1 MNSMNLPKNI
11 FLVEDDPE
19 DQLFFIEAISQIK
32 NAILYGVASNGK
44 EALDVLENSVN
55 LPEIIF
61 LDINMPLMNGI
72 ECLTEIMKNPKIK
85 NIPVVIFTT
94 EIGQMELA
102 RKLGAK
108 AIVKK
113 TYDGKI
119 LRKQLEEVINSDF
132 IAESQ

>member
-1 MNSMNLPKNI
+1 MNLPKNI
-11 FLVEDDPE
+11 LLVEDDPE
-19 DQLFFIEAISQIK
+19 DQLFFIEALSEIK
-32 NAILYGVASNGK
+32 NANLYGVAGNGK

-72 ECLTEIMKNPKIK
+72 ECLTAIMQNPQIK

-119 LRKQLEEVINSDF
+119 LRKQLEEVISSDF
-132 IAESQ
+132 TVESQ